1 MSAAAAA
8 AGVNISAVTR
18 RPVGG
23 ATALSGNT
31 VVVTPGG
38 ARWSAG
44 GGGKGVAAAGVDAF
58 TGVVRA
64 RNRNVRRRRRLDA
77 APRRLLRPPTLTPAR
92 FCPLCAPW
100 PWSLPAPAPV
110 DFVIANRPVTADDR
124 RRPTPATRWPVGSK
138 IRFRFRRFE
147 RVVARVRMR
156 AQVTASVGVLYE
168 ANPWDRFGS
177 HAWDPWDRG
186 DPKWDPK

>member
-44 GGGKGVAAAGVDAF
+44 GGGKGVAPRLAWTPSPAWFVPETETSGGAVASMQRPAASSG
-58 TGVVRA
+58 
-64 RNRNVRRRRRLDA
+64 
-77 APRRLLRPPTLTPAR
+77 LL
-92 FCPLCAPW
+92 
-100 PWSLPAPAPV
+100 
-110 DFVIANRPVTADDR
+110 
-124 RRPTPATRWPVGSK
+124 
-138 IRFRFRRFE
+138 
-147 RVVARVRMR
+147 
-156 AQVTASVGVLYE
+156 
-168 ANPWDRFGS
+168 
-177 HAWDPWDRG
+177 H
-186 DPKWDPK
+186 